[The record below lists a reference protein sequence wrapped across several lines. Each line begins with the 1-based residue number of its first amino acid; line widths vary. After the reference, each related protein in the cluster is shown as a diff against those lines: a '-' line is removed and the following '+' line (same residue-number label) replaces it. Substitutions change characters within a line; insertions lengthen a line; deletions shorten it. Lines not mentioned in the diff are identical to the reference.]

1 MEDMIT
7 ATALVPAMAMVIVI
21 LIIATATIT
30 TVMEIL
36 MDIKN
41 RAMTGMT
48 IAMDQGMVPV
58 IGDEMIGQGDRIT
71 F

>member
-7 ATALVPAMAMVIVI
+7 ATALVTAMVIVI

-41 RAMTGMT
+41 RAMAGMT

-58 IGDEMIGQGDRIT
+58 IGDEIIGQGGRIP

>member
-21 LIIATATIT
+21 LIATATIT

-48 IAMDQGMVPV
+48 IAMDQGMVPD
-58 IGDEMIGQGDRIT
+58 IGDEIIGQGGRIP

>member
-7 ATALVPAMAMVIVI
+7 ATALVTAIVI
-21 LIIATATIT
+21 IILIATAPTT
-30 TVMEIL
+30 TVMGIL

-41 RAMTGMT
+41 LAMTGMT

-58 IGDEMIGQGDRIT
+58 IGDEIIGQGGRIT
-71 F
+71 L

>member
-21 LIIATATIT
+21 LIATATIT

-41 RAMTGMT
+41 LAMTGMT